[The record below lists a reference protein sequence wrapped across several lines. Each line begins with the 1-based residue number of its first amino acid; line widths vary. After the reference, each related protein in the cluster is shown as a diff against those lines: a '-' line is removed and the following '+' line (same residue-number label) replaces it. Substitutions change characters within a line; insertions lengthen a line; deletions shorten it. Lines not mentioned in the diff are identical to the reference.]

1 MDKEQTSIVTKEK
14 HPGRVAQGKR
24 LAEWNRKNKEDLLK
38 NKNQV
43 SSSSPA
49 GPNEVSL
56 STSSSTFSSTFLSSN
71 VYGIGAAV
79 ALTGISVLFLWKRN
93 TPNSTLKPV
102 AKPENDIFRMD

>member
-1 MDKEQTSIVTKEK
+1 MSEQVVKTKNE
-14 HPGRVAQGKR
+14 GRVASGKR

-43 SSSSPA
+43 NPSAAA
-49 GPNEVSL
+49 GPNEVSP
-56 STSSSTFSSTFLSSN
+56 STSSSTFSSTFSSSN

-93 TPNSTLKPV
+93 TPNSTPQPV
-102 AKPENDIFRMD
+102 AKPENDIFCMN

>member
-1 MDKEQTSIVTKEK
+1 MSEQVMKIKNE
-14 HPGRVAQGKR
+14 GRVASGKR

-38 NKNQV
+38 NKNQG

-56 STSSSTFSSTFLSSN
+56 STSSSTFSSTFSSSN